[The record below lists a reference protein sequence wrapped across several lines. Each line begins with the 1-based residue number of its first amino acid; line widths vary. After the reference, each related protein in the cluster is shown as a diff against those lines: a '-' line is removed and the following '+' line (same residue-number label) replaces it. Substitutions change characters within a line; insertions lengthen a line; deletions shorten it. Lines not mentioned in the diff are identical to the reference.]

1 MKTFISCITLLLFHG
16 FIFAQSV
23 PTGLWEGYITV
34 GGLDSD
40 VGYKFELQLE
50 GNGKRLKGRSYIQM
64 GDQKVIM
71 DVAGKMYKDRSV
83 YLREVRFIE
92 SGDGTYKPKFK
103 RKYQLVY
110 RRSLYEKSIEGYWQE
125 IRPDSES
132 EKRERGRIVLKRIDE
147 KKSKA

>member
-1 MKTFISCITLLLFHG
+1 MKTFISCIALLVFHG
-16 FIFAQSV
+16 LLFAQSA

-71 DVAGKMYKDRSV
+71 DVAGKMNWCPPCSVHGGLIMQWTRFLMSQRWCVPRTRLSTRS
-83 YLREVRFIE
+83 IAP
-92 SGDGTYKPKFK
+92 TAP
-103 RKYQLVY
+103 
-110 RRSLYEKSIEGYWQE
+110 
-125 IRPDSES
+125 
-132 EKRERGRIVLKRIDE
+132 
-147 KKSKA
+147 